1 MNPSVGSTRSCGGSG
16 QVGRGMAGTGFSQLL
31 PCFTSPH
38 SALPR
43 KRGRECESPVR
54 RREARASVSAWWY
67 EISANSLKF
76 LQVLHSDVTLVVF
89 PHRSGGWLW
98 ILRSGDVPGN
108 ARKKVLNKPD
118 GRPYRKLPK
127 SQTLTQ
133 RTTPTPHPAHVQRT
147 RHSLISAAHSPSGAA
162 YQRES
167 TWSRPHVPVTSRPR
181 FQHQSIHNHPQRRG
195 IHAGPLRGPATA
207 MKTQQPPCK

>member
-1 MNPSVGSTRSCGGSG
+1 MLCRPPPPAPPWQIGRTDSEVGSALPVEAYGACWPQSMNPSVGSTRSCGGSG

-98 ILRSGDVPGN
+98 ILGTGNVPGN
-108 ARKKVLNKPD
+108 ARLCA
-118 GRPYRKLPK
+118 GRPWPVDVKNER
-127 SQTLTQ
+127 
-133 RTTPTPHPAHVQRT
+133 
-147 RHSLISAAHSPSGAA
+147 RHFS
-162 YQRES
+162 
-167 TWSRPHVPVTSRPR
+167 
-181 FQHQSIHNHPQRRG
+181 
-195 IHAGPLRGPATA
+195 
-207 MKTQQPPCK
+207 